1 MNIPRRRGHLI
12 TEQRNPRSEDLD
24 RKSVAEIL
32 ALIND
37 EDATVSG
44 AVRQALPRIEAFI
57 ERVVA
62 SFRAG
67 GRLIYAGAGTSGRLG
82 VLDAAECPPT
92 YSVSPEVVRGIIAG
106 GDPAL
111 TASVEGAEDRPQAG
125 AESLE
130 GLGLTDKDCVLGITA
145 GSTTPFVQGA
155 LAYAR
160 QVGAATGLLVCTGEA
175 GLSDQADVIIPVVV
189 GPEVVTGSTRMKAG
203 TATKLVLNMIT
214 TTAMVKINKTY
225 GNVMVDLK
233 ALNDKLWDRGSR
245 IVADLA
251 GISHAEAFR
260 LLKRTDGEVKTALA
274 MQLRGWGARESR
286 RRLQE
291 ADGSL
296 RQVLDSAD

>member
-1 MNIPRRRGHLI
+1 MNIPKRRGHLI

-24 RKSVAEIL
+24 RKPLAEIL

-37 EDATVSG
+37 EDATVPG
-44 AVRQALPRIEAFI
+44 AVRRVLPRIEAFV
-57 ERVVA
+57 ERVVV

-67 GRLIYAGAGTSGRLG
+67 GRLIYVGAGTSGRLG

-92 YSVSPEVVRGIIAG
+92 YSVSTDLVQGIIAG

-111 TASVEGAEDRPQAG
+111 TASVEGVEDRPQAG

-130 GLGLTDKDCVLGITA
+130 ALDLSSRDCVLGISA

-189 GPEVVTGSTRMKAG
+189 GPEVIAGSTRMKAG

-251 GISHAEAFR
+251 GLSHEEAFE

-274 MQLRGWGARESR
+274 MQLRGWGAQESR
-286 RRLQE
+286 RRLQL

-296 RQVLDSAD
+296 RQVLESAG

>member
-44 AVRQALPRIEAFI
+44 AVRQALPRIEAFV

-92 YSVSPEVVRGIIAG
+92 YSVSPDLVRGIIAG
-106 GDPAL
+106 GAPAL
-111 TASVEGAEDRPQAG
+111 TASVEGAEDRPERG

-130 GLGLTDKDCVLGITA
+130 ALGLSARDCVLGIAA

-160 QVGAATGLLVCTGEA
+160 QVGAATGFLVCTDGA
-175 GLSDQADVIIPVVV
+175 GLSDQADVIIPVMV
-189 GPEVVTGSTRMKAG
+189 GAEVVTGSTRMKAG

-214 TTAMVKINKTY
+214 TAAMVKINKTY

-245 IVADLA
+245 IVAELA
-251 GISHAEAFR
+251 GISHEDAFR
-260 LLKRTDGEVKTALA
+260 LLKRTDGEVKTALV
-274 MQLRGWGARESR
+274 MQLRGWGAEESR

-291 ADGSL
+291 MEGSL
-296 RQVLDSAD
+296 RRVLESAD

>member
-1 MNIPRRRGHLI
+1 MNIPRRRGHLV
-12 TEQRNPRSEDLD
+12 TEHRNSRSEDLD

-37 EDATVSG
+37 EDATVPG
-44 AVRQALPRIEAFI
+44 AVRQALPRIEAFV
-57 ERVVA
+57 ERVVS

-67 GRLIYAGAGTSGRLG
+67 GRLIYVGAGTSGRLG

-92 YSVSPEVVRGIIAG
+92 YSVSPELVRGIIAG

-111 TASVEGAEDRPQAG
+111 TSSVEGVEDRPKAG

-130 GLGLTDKDCVLGITA
+130 ALNLSSRDCVLGISA

-155 LAYAR
+155 LAHAR
-160 QVGAATGLLVCTGEA
+160 QVGAATGLLVCTDGA
-175 GLSDQADVIIPVVV
+175 GLSGQADVIIPVMV
-189 GPEVVTGSTRMKAG
+189 GAEVVTGSTRMKAG

-245 IVADLA
+245 IVAELA
-251 GISHAEAFR
+251 GIAHEDAFR
-260 LLKRTDGEVKTALA
+260 LLKRTEGEVKTALA
-274 MQLRGWGARESR
+274 MQLRGWGAQESR

-296 RQVLDSAD
+296 RQVLDSGG